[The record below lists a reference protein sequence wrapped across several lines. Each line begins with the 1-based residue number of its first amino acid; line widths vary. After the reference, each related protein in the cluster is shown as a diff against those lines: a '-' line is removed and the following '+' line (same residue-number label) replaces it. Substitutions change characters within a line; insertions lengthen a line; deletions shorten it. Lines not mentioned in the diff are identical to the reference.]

1 MESISWNYILTHPSE
16 FVRIDEQLRLL
27 LTQLSIFKQE
37 FLTDSILQ
45 EVKEHEK
52 IITSFREALNTF
64 GFIIFGGAILSDGEA
79 EANMKKIIE
88 NQEQSSNVNFFNEFN
103 TLQVE
108 MFRKL
113 FGSILDKMN
122 TEKVFKKFL
131 IIVFDGYINA
141 EKTCFNLLSDDE
153 KELIMQNIIKRTRI

>member
-88 NQEQSSNVNFFNEFN
+88 NQME
-103 TLQVE
+103 
-108 MFRKL
+108 
-113 FGSILDKMN
+113 
-122 TEKVFKKFL
+122 
-131 IIVFDGYINA
+131 
-141 EKTCFNLLSDDE
+141 
-153 KELIMQNIIKRTRI
+153 